1 MEMFISIFYHWEK
14 FLQFYAK
21 SLEVE
26 KNFSIILYMIHCW
39 QYILQ
44 NNERIVQWSSVF
56 QTITVNHITS
66 LKLFTSKK
74 Q

>member
-1 MEMFISIFYHWEK
+1 MEMFISVFYHWEE

-39 QYILQ
+39 QHILE
-44 NNERIVQWSSVF
+44 NNEHIVQWSSVF